1 MHINIKEE
9 KLTLF
14 VVIIFLCLLTVSS
27 SVFIEYAYSSSNKAN
42 DTTISYLVNP
52 TKLDIDHGMIL
63 FPYLLKLVNASSNYL
78 INDMQC
84 ALISQEID
92 SETKNPINIFGIHSF
107 NCFSLVV
114 FQEYPLPDN
123 FNINGSSRI
132 GTFSFEN
139 DAIYKIVSFQHL
151 LNSTN
156 IFNIKNLTC
165 GLIGFS
171 NNNNKWDILPINCNM
186 ILMFFKNE

>member
-1 MHINIKEE
+1 M
-9 KLTLF
+9 
-14 VVIIFLCLLTVSS
+14 IIFFCLLIVSS
-27 SVFIEYAYSSSNKAN
+27 SFFIEYAYSSSNKTN

-63 FPYLLKLVNASSNYL
+63 FSYLLNLVNASSSYPIKN
-78 INDMQC
+78 MQC

-92 SETKNPINIFGIHSF
+92 QQTKNPINAFGIHSF
-107 NCFSLVV
+107 NCFNLVV
-114 FQEYPLPDN
+114 FQQYPLPDN
-123 FNINGSSRI
+123 LININGSSKV
-132 GTFSFEN
+132 GTFSFET

-165 GLIGFS
+165 GIIGFS
-171 NNNNKWDILPINCNM
+171 NNNKWDIIPINCNM
-186 ILMFFKNE
+186 ILMFFKNNL